1 MSLTSVRE
9 PPTVVLKS
17 HKHWTFSENNLRQA
31 MSRRGDETTFLPSE
45 PALRIIMRRLR
56 EIMAEAGDGQSR
68 LDKIVRQI
76 AGVMVAEVCSI
87 YLKRQDGSLEL
98 FATEGLKQE
107 AVHNTRM
114 KRGEGLVGRCAEMN
128 VTINE
133 SEASS
138 HPSFSYRPETGEEV
152 YHSLLAVPVQR
163 SGQVLGVLVIQN
175 RTVKEYSDE
184 DVEVMQTTA
193 MVVAEQLVSGAVAGA
208 GTALEISKSLS
219 AVIEGEGISEGI
231 ALGRVVLHEPRIVV
245 TKLMSDDPAV
255 DLDRLETAIADL
267 RASLD
272 DMLDH
277 ENLAGAGEHR
287 DVLEA
292 YRMFAHDKGWHRRLR
307 EAVEGGL
314 TAEAAVER
322 VQNGT
327 RARMHRQNDPL
338 WRERQRDLDDLS
350 DRLMRILAGRTQ
362 GAADPANLPA
372 DIILVART
380 MGTAEL
386 LDYDRTKLRGLV
398 VEDGSS
404 QSHVAIVAK
413 ALGIAAVG
421 QALGVVDRVNA
432 GDTIIVDAVGGE
444 VHLRPSPEMVAAY
457 SDKVRFRARRQKQYE
472 ALRDV
477 PAVTRD
483 GVKIDLHM
491 NAGLLVDMPHLAES
505 GAAGVGLFRTE
516 LQFMLSHTLPR
527 LERQLATYKAVVDIA
542 GDKPVVFRALD
553 IGGDKMLPYLR
564 QTKEENPAIGWRA
577 IRMSLDRPALF
588 RTQVRAFLR
597 ASAGRELSIMIPMV
611 SDAEE
616 MTAIRALIDKEHDI
630 MKKRGFEAPSCV
642 KVGAMLEVPAL
653 LFQLDALMPKVD
665 FISVG
670 SNDLLQFLYA
680 ADRTNAQVAS
690 RYDCL
695 SVAPLRALKSL
706 IKAGKKYKVPI
717 TLCGEMAGRPLEA
730 MALIGLGFR
739 AVSMSPASIGPVKTM
754 ILSLDAGKTER
765 FIDERLKTGE
775 GDVRAALTRFAAENE
790 IEV

>member
-1 MSLTSVRE
+1 M
-9 PPTVVLKS
+9 
-17 HKHWTFSENNLRQA
+17 Q
-31 MSRRGDETTFLPSE
+31 SRRGDDTSYLPSE
-45 PALRIIMRRLR
+45 PALRVIMRRLR
-56 EIMAEAGDGQSR
+56 EIMAETGDGQDR
-68 LDKIVRQI
+68 LNKIVRQI

-98 FATEGLKQE
+98 FASEGLKQA
-107 AVHNTRM
+107 AVHSTRM
-114 KRGEGLVGRCAEMN
+114 KRGEGLVGRCAEFN
-128 VTINE
+128 TVINE

-138 HPSFSYRPETGEEV
+138 HPSFSYRPETGEEIF
-152 YHSLLAVPVQR
+152 HSLLAVPVQR

-184 DVEVMQTTA
+184 DVEVMQSTA
-193 MVVAEQLVSGAVAGA
+193 MVVAEQLVSGIVAGA

-219 AVIEGEGISEGI
+219 AIIDGEGISEGI
-231 ALGRVVLHEPRIVV
+231 ALGRVVLHEPRVVV
-245 TKLMSDDPAV
+245 TQIMSDDPAA
-255 DLDRLETAIADL
+255 DLVRLDIAVAEL

-277 ENLAGAGEHR
+277 ENLAAEGEHR

-327 RARMHRQNDPL
+327 RARMHRQSDPL

-350 DRLMRILAGRTQ
+350 DRLMRILAGRTIS
-362 GAADPANLPA
+362 AADPSSLPA
-372 DIILVART
+372 DTILVART
-380 MGTAEL
+380 LGTAEL

-413 ALGIAAVG
+413 ALGIAAIG

-432 GDTIIVDAVGGE
+432 GDSIIVDAVGGE

-457 SDKVRFRARRQKQYE
+457 SDKVRFRAKRQKQYE

-477 PAVTRD
+477 PAVTQD
-483 GVKIDLHM
+483 GEKIGLFM

-505 GAAGVGLFRTE
+505 GAEGIGLFRTE

-527 LERQLATYKAVVDIA
+527 LERQLQTYRAVVTEA

-553 IGGDKMLPYLR
+553 IGGDKVLPYLR

-597 ASAGRELSIMIPMV
+597 AAAGRELSIMIPMV
-611 SDAEE
+611 SQASE
-616 MTAIRALIDKEHDI
+616 MIAVRALIDKEHEL
-630 MKKRGFEAPSCV
+630 MKKRGFEAPTRV

-653 LFQLDALMPKVD
+653 LFQLDILMPTVD

-690 RYDCL
+690 RYYSL
-695 SVAPLRALKSL
+695 SIAPLRALRIL
-706 IKAGKKYKVPI
+706 LEAGKKFNVPI

-739 AVSMSPASIGPVKTM
+739 SISMAPASIGPVKTM
-754 ILSLDAGKTER
+754 ILSLNAKKLSAFLD
-765 FIDERLKTGE
+765 DRLAI
-775 GDVRAALTRFAAENE
+775 GDPNLRQSLARFAEEYE

>member
-1 MSLTSVRE
+1 M
-9 PPTVVLKS
+9 
-17 HKHWTFSENNLRQA
+17 Q
-31 MSRRGDETTFLPSE
+31 SRRGDDTSYLPSE
-45 PALRIIMRRLR
+45 PALRVIMRRLR
-56 EIMAEAGDGQSR
+56 EIMAESGDGQLR
-68 LDKIVRQI
+68 LNKIVRLI

-114 KRGEGLVGRCAEMN
+114 KRGEGLVGRCAEFN

-138 HPSFSYRPETGEEV
+138 HPSFSYRPETGEEIF
-152 YHSLLAVPVQR
+152 HSLLAVPVQR

-175 RTVKEYSDE
+175 RTVKEYSDD

-208 GTALEISKSLS
+208 GTALEVSKSLS

-245 TKLMSDDPAV
+245 TQLMSDDPAAELARI
-255 DLDRLETAIADL
+255 DTAMSEL

-277 ENLAGAGEHR
+277 EHLAAAGEHR

-292 YRMFAHDKGWHRRLR
+292 YRMFANDKGWHRRLR

-327 RARMHRQNDPL
+327 RARMHRQSDPI
-338 WRERQRDLDDLS
+338 WRERQRDMDDLS
-350 DRLMRILAGRTQ
+350 DRLMRILAGRS
-362 GAADPANLPA
+362 GIVDPANLPPDA
-372 DIILVART
+372 ILVART
-380 MGTAEL
+380 LGTAEL
-386 LDYDRTKLRGLV
+386 LDYDRSKLRGLV

-432 GDTIIVDAVGGE
+432 GDAIIVDAVGGE

-457 SDKVRFRARRQKQYE
+457 SDKVRFRAKRQKQYE

-477 PAVTRD
+477 QAVTRD
-483 GVKIDLHM
+483 GERIALFM

-505 GAAGVGLFRTE
+505 GADGIGLFRTE
-516 LQFMLSHTLPR
+516 LQFMLSQTLPR
-527 LERQLATYKAVVDIA
+527 LERQLQTYRAVVAEA

-553 IGGDKMLPYLR
+553 IGGDKVLPYLR
-564 QTKEENPAIGWRA
+564 QAKEENPAIGWRA

-611 SDAEE
+611 SQAAE
-616 MTAIRALIDKEHDI
+616 MTAIRALIDKEHEL
-630 MKKRGFEAPSCV
+630 MKKRGFEAPTRV

-670 SNDLLQFLYA
+670 SNDLLQFLFA

-690 RYDCL
+690 RYDSL
-695 SVAPLRALKSL
+695 SIAPLRALKEL
-706 IKAGKKYKVPI
+706 VKAGKKYKVPV

-739 AVSMSPASIGPVKTM
+739 SISMAPASIGPVKTM
-754 ILSLDAGKTER
+754 ILSLDAKKMEK
-765 FIDERLKTGE
+765 FLAERLKNPDCE
-775 GDVRAALTRFAAENE
+775 LRPALARFAEENE
-790 IEV
+790 VEV